1 MATVSTITEYNL
13 TEAAAKVGVSRVTL
27 WRHIRDG
34 KLVTHKRGREVLIW
48 ANDLLEY
55 VLREQG
61 GRGIP
66 APEA

>member
-1 MATVSTITEYNL
+1 MTVASFTVYNL
-13 TEAAAKVGVSRVTL
+13 TEAAAKVGVSRITL

-34 KLVTHKRGREVLIW
+34 KLTTHKRGREVFIT
-48 ANDLLEY
+48 ADNLLEY

-66 APEA
+66 QA